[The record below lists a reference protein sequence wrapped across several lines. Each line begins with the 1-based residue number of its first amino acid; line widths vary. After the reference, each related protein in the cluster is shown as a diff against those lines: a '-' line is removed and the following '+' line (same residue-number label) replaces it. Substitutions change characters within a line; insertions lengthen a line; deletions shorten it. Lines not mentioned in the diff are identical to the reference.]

1 MIKQR
6 AKQELPGRLSASMA
20 EEKPKYN
27 CTVSEVTIVNL
38 QSDKNPVLLL
48 PGGKPG
54 SEHRNLGFQPPSPRI
69 SEKRLG
75 QGEKKLWPE
84 KMKKEGVLS
93 PSLHRAN
100 ELCSTENVTLKRPVK
115 LAPLE
120 IPVEVKEAQLQKIMS
135 IQREAQ
141 MAAQKLMVIN
151 SMRNEPHVKRV
162 KNLAQGE
169 LGNLQKIKMSEK
181 AALESKD
188 DLLPPKSSKPLGE
201 IQIILPSETTSKS
214 TKQAGAEE
222 APKTLC
228 KPLIPTL
235 HVSDMHGE
243 SNSPDSI
250 PDPCQNVSRRRFR
263 LRHTKEQQEDH
274 GKAEP
279 LKATDPSVGE
289 GRKKTAGQRTQK
301 TLSDASKL
309 IENVSKKQKEQ
320 GAKQRE
326 MDEASLVRRQSI
338 RRMALGDIIQ
348 VDDD

>member
-6 AKQELPGRLSASMA
+6 AKQELPGRLSAPMA
-20 EEKPKYN
+20 EEKPKHN

-38 QSDKNPVLLL
+38 QPEKNPVLLL
-48 PGGKPG
+48 AGGKPG
-54 SEHRNLGFQPPSPRI
+54 NDHRNLGFQPPPPRI
-69 SEKRLG
+69 SEKLC
-75 QGEKKLWPE
+75 QGEKKLCPE
-84 KMKKEGVLS
+84 KVKKEGVLS

-100 ELCSTENVTLKRPVK
+100 ELCSTENITLKRPVK

-135 IQREAQ
+135 MQREAQ

-151 SMRNEPHVKRV
+151 AMQNEPHVKRV

-169 LGNLQKIKMSEK
+169 LGNLQKIKLNEK
-181 AALESKD
+181 ASLENKD
-188 DLLPPKSSKPLGE
+188 DPLPPKSSKPLGE
-201 IQIILPSETTSKS
+201 IQIILPSETTPKP

-222 APKTLC
+222 APKTLS

-235 HVSDMHGE
+235 QVSDMHGDP
-243 SNSPDSI
+243 NSPDST
-250 PDPCQNVSRRRFR
+250 PDPSQNVSRRRFR
-263 LRHTKEQQEDH
+263 LRHTKEQQEDT
-274 GKAEP
+274 GKAKP
-279 LKATDPSVGE
+279 LKATDPNVGE
-289 GRKKTAGQRTQK
+289 GTKKTAGQRTQK

-309 IENVSKKQKEQ
+309 IENVSKKQKER

>member
-1 MIKQR
+1 
-6 AKQELPGRLSASMA
+6 MA

-38 QSDKNPVLLL
+38 QPEKNPVLLL
-48 PGGKPG
+48 SGGKPG
-54 SEHRNLGFQPPSPRI
+54 SDHRALGFQPPPPRI
-69 SEKRLG
+69 SEKLC
-75 QGEKKLWPE
+75 QGEKKLCPE
-84 KMKKEGVLS
+84 KVKKEGTLS
-93 PSLHRAN
+93 PSLHHAN
-100 ELCSTENVTLKRPVK
+100 EFCSTENMTLKRPVK

-135 IQREAQ
+135 LQREAQ

-151 SMRNEPHVKRV
+151 SMQNELHVKWV

-169 LGNLQKIKMSEK
+169 LGNLQKIKLNEK
-181 AALESKD
+181 AVLESKD
-188 DLLPPKSSKPLGE
+188 DPLPPKSSKPLGE
-201 IQIILPSETTSKS
+201 IQIILPSETPPKL
-214 TKQAGAEE
+214 TKQADAEE

-235 HVSDMHGE
+235 QVSDMHGE
-243 SNSPDSI
+243 PHSLESI
-250 PDPCQNVSRRRFR
+250 PEPCQNAARRRFR
-263 LRHTKEQQEDH
+263 LRHTKEQQEDT
-274 GKAEP
+274 GKAKP
-279 LKATDPSVGE
+279 LKATDPSVAE
-289 GRKKTAGQRTQK
+289 GTKKTAGQRTQK

-309 IENVSKKQKEQ
+309 IENVSKKQKER

>member
-6 AKQELPGRLSASMA
+6 AKQELPGRLAAPMA

-38 QSDKNPVLLL
+38 QPKKNPILVLA
-48 PGGKPG
+48 GGNPR
-54 SEHRNLGFQPPSPRI
+54 SEHRNLSFQPPSPKI
-69 SEKRLG
+69 SEKRLS

-84 KMKKEGVLS
+84 KVKKEGALS

-120 IPVEVKEAQLQKIMS
+120 IPVEVKEAQLKKIMS
-135 IQREAQ
+135 IQRETQ
-141 MAAQKLMVIN
+141 MAAQKLTVIN
-151 SMRNEPHVKRV
+151 SISNEPHVKRV

-169 LGNLQKIKMSEK
+169 LENLQKIKLSEM
-181 AALESKD
+181 AALENKD
-188 DLLPPKSSKPLGE
+188 DLLPPKCSKPLGE
-201 IQIILPSETTSKS
+201 IQIILPPETTSKL
-214 TKQAGAEE
+214 TKQPGVED

-235 HVSDMHGE
+235 RVSDMHEE

-250 PDPCQNVSRRRFR
+250 PDPSQNVSRCRFR
-263 LRHTKEQQEDH
+263 VRHMKEQQEDH
-274 GKAEP
+274 GKAKP
-279 LKATDPSVGE
+279 LKVMDPSVGE
-289 GRKKTAGQRTQK
+289 GKQKSAGQRTQK

-309 IENVSKKQKEQ
+309 IENVSKKQKER
-320 GAKQRE
+320 GAKQGE
-326 MDEASLVRRQSI
+326 MDEASFVRRQST

-348 VDDD
+348 VDED

>member
-1 MIKQR
+1 MLC
-6 AKQELPGRLSASMA
+6 AWLPLVPCFCQSAPMA

-38 QSDKNPVLLL
+38 QPEKNSVLLL
-48 PGGKPG
+48 AGGKPG
-54 SEHRNLGFQPPSPRI
+54 SDHRNLGFQPPPPRI
-69 SEKRLG
+69 SEKLC
-75 QGEKKLWPE
+75 QGEKKLCPE
-84 KMKKEGVLS
+84 KVKREGVLS

-100 ELCSTENVTLKRPVK
+100 ELCSTENITLKRPVK

-135 IQREAQ
+135 MQREAQ

-151 SMRNEPHVKRV
+151 SMHNELHVKR
-162 KNLAQGE
+162 
-169 LGNLQKIKMSEK
+169 
-181 AALESKD
+181 
-188 DLLPPKSSKPLGE
+188 
-201 IQIILPSETTSKS
+201 
-214 TKQAGAEE
+214 
-222 APKTLC
+222 
-228 KPLIPTL
+228 
-235 HVSDMHGE
+235 VSDMHGE

-250 PDPCQNVSRRRFR
+250 PDPCQKVSRRRFK
-263 LRHTKEQQEDH
+263 LRHTKEQQEDT
-274 GKAEP
+274 GKAKP
-279 LKATDPSVGE
+279 LKAMDPSVGE
-289 GRKKTAGQRTQK
+289 GTKKTSGQRTQK